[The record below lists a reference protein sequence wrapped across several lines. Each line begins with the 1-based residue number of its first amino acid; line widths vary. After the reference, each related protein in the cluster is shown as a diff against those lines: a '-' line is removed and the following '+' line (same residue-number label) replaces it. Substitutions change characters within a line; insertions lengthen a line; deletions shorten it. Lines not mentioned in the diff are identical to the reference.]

1 MTEANHWFSPPSL
14 TALCID
20 QLKRKLVLGDDTV
33 VAILPDIYE
42 LPSHLIDD
50 LVSSLPP
57 VGLYNFQLHLP
68 FQDLT
73 KEDFLHDDSTNKR
86 KRSRDWNLNTA
97 WQKKFELRWP
107 NLINRIQPTDWQKA
121 YWETHVQKCLD
132 DATEKALLSSFI
144 GHIGDIQVADSTLNY
159 IGFVGLTIHSY
170 RKYSKLSYH
179 CLQFGSHVSCLRL
192 QNIMCNTETTRLLK
206 ECKLESLVLRCI
218 RSKEQVDGLC
228 QLITQH
234 SRTLTSL
241 EFIHCTVYMDFINAI
256 LDSVVSKGVEKHG
269 IKHLSIVSSSFGQCT
284 YSLPSGLESFVSSA
298 RSLCSLKLFD
308 SHLGR
313 NFAKA
318 LFMTLL
324 NVSSSISVL
333 DLSENEIAG
342 CFSHFN
348 RRLSSGSHLS
358 VGIGKSL
365 QLLRVLNLRGN
376 SLRRE
381 DAESLGYALAYM
393 PNLEDLDISD
403 NPIQDEGI
411 RHLIPYFA
419 GTPGTCCPVTS
430 LKLEACN
437 LSHVGVN
444 RLLDSFSPLN
454 APLKSLCIAENYLGS
469 KVAGALGRFLST
481 SIEVLDVS
489 GIDLHPAGFQ
499 ELQST
504 LIKTEKFKL
513 VKINI
518 SKNRGGIETASFL
531 SKLLLQAPQLVDVN
545 AANNSMPIE
554 SLAIISSALKLAK
567 GKVQHLDLTG
577 HKWDYKPEH
586 ASLCAQFVH
595 NGNPI
600 LILPLLSATAVP
612 YDHDP

>member
-20 QLKRKLVLGDDTV
+20 HLKRKLVLGDDAV
-33 VAILPDIYE
+33 VSILPDIYE
-42 LPSHLIDD
+42 LPSHLIED
-50 LVSSLPP
+50 LISSLPP
-57 VGLYNFQLHLP
+57 IGLYNFQLHLP

-73 KEDFLHDDSTNKR
+73 KEDFLHDDSTNKKR

-107 NLINRIQPTDWQKA
+107 NLINQIQPTDWQKV
-121 YWETHVQKCLD
+121 YWETHLQKCLD
-132 DATEKALLSSFI
+132 DATEKAILSSFI
-144 GHIGDIQVADSTLNY
+144 GRIGDIQVLDSSLND
-159 IGFVGLTIHSY
+159 IGLVGLTIQSY

-179 CLQFGSHVSCLRL
+179 CLQFGSHVSCLIL
-192 QNIMCNTETTRLLK
+192 QNVMCNTETTRLLR

-218 RSKEQVDGLC
+218 RSKEQVVGLC
-228 QLITQH
+228 KLISQN

-241 EFIHCTVYMDFINAI
+241 EFIHCTVYIDFINAI

-269 IKHLSIVSSSFGQCT
+269 IKHLSIVSSSFGQGT
-284 YSLPSGLESFVSSA
+284 FSLPSGLESFVSSA

-333 DLSENEIAG
+333 DLSENDIAG
-342 CFSHFN
+342 CFSYLN
-348 RRLSSGSHLS
+348 RRLSIGSHLA

-376 SLRRE
+376 NLRKE
-381 DAESLGYALAYM
+381 DAESLRYALAYM
-393 PNLEDLDISD
+393 SNLEDLDISD
-403 NPIQDEGI
+403 NPIEDEGI

-419 GTPGTCCPVTS
+419 GTCCRVTS
-430 LKLEACN
+430 LKLEACD
-437 LSHVGVN
+437 LSHDGVN
-444 RLLDSFSPLN
+444 RFLDSFSPLN
-454 APLKSLCIAENYLGS
+454 SPLKSLCIAENYLGS
-469 KVAGALGRFLST
+469 KVAGALGRFFST
-481 SIEVLDVS
+481 SIEVLDAA
-489 GIDLHPAGFQ
+489 GIDLHPTGFQ

-504 LIKTEKFKL
+504 LITTEKLKL

-518 SKNRGGIETASFL
+518 SKNRGGIETAHFL
-531 SKLLLQAPQLVDVN
+531 SKLLLQTPELVDVN
-545 AANNSMPIE
+545 ASNNSMPIE
-554 SLAIISSALKLAK
+554 SLPIISSALKLAK

-577 HKWDYKPEH
+577 HRWDYKPEH
-586 ASLCAQFVH
+586 ASLLAEFVY
-595 NGNPI
+595 NGKSI
-600 LILPLLSATAVP
+600 LILPLLLATAAP